1 MLKFCGKSS
10 DSLCVVAAWTCYGT
24 NFIPNDWS
32 WRIPYIVQLTPAT
45 IVVSLAWFLPESPRW
60 LWSQGKTERAKSI
73 LTKYHGN
80 KNPNSALVKLE
91 IDEIQESLE
100 REQEINNHNWNYKIL
115 VNNRPN
121 RYRMWLVM
129 LVAVFAQFIG
139 GAVIS

>member
-1 MLKFCGKSS
+1 M
-10 DSLCVVAAWTCYGT
+10 
-24 NFIPNDWS
+24 
-32 WRIPYIVQLTPAT
+32 
-45 IVVSLAWFLPESPRW
+45 SLAWFLPESPRW

-100 REQEINNHNWNYKIL
+100 REQEMNNHNWNYKIL